1 LYIPVVQ
8 ESAALAWLP
17 NAIVSVAMAHWSS
30 LLTRCAAALGCAAIV
45 LGCHS
50 SAPPY
55 DYKKEPDPR
64 GQEFQV
70 GPLDQLQVV
79 VWKNKEM
86 SAEVTVRPDGI
97 VTLPLVGDVKAAGR
111 TPSELQKEIT
121 KRLAAYMREEEL
133 VVSVGVAAVN
143 SYYFTVLGSVE
154 RAGYY
159 TSRSYV
165 TVVDAVAIA
174 GGPNR
179 FAGNEVVIIRGN
191 PARRIPVDLRRA
203 TSSEYANENVVVL
216 RGDLLVV
223 P

>member
-1 LYIPVVQ
+1 MAQ
-8 ESAALAWLP
+8 SSSFLA
-17 NAIVSVAMAHWSS
+17 
-30 LLTRCAAALGCAAIV
+30 RCAVVAACVTGLAGCRSYP
-45 LGCHS
+45 L
-50 SAPPY
+50 Y

-70 GPLDQLQVV
+70 GALDQLQVV

-86 SAEVTVRPDGI
+86 SADVTVRPDGI
-97 VTLPLVGDVKAAGR
+97 VTLPLIGDVKAAGR
-111 TPSELQKEIT
+111 TPSELQKEIA
-121 KRLAAYMREEEL
+121 KRLHVYMREEEV
-133 VVSVGVAAVN
+133 VVSVSVATVN

-159 TSRSYV
+159 TSRGYV
-165 TVVDAVAIA
+165 TAVEAVAIA

-179 FAGNEVVIIRGN
+179 FAGHDLVIIRGN
-191 PARRIPVDLRRA
+191 PARSIPIDLRRA
-203 TSSEYANENVVVL
+203 QSSEYANENVVVL